1 VVNDYTINSKT
12 IQLAKVGGNDSKGL
26 TYGNEIPSLIR
37 SSPRVAK
44 TLQEFLVKAI
54 AKPDLLL
61 LSNFNY
67 ESMSEPFRSARIID
81 EKMKISL
88 VQI

>member
-1 VVNDYTINSKT
+1 M
-12 IQLAKVGGNDSKGL
+12 GF
-26 TYGNEIPSLIR
+26 TYGNEIPSLTR
-37 SSPRVAK
+37 SNPRVAK

-67 ESMSEPFRSARIID
+67 ESMSEPFKAVRIID
-81 EKMKISL
+81 EKLKILLSR
-88 VQI
+88 I